1 MRMLLCARMGRRGF
15 LAGAVAT
22 VALAAVGCGGNGGE
36 PVQLTGEP
44 AKGGNRERLAT
55 KSKFAEELKSKSKKK

>member
-1 MRMLLCARMGRRGF
+1 MRIDLCARMGRRGF
-15 LAGAVAT
+15 LAGGVAA

-36 PVQLTGEP
+36 PVELTGEP

-55 KSKFAEELKSKSKKK
+55 KTKFAEELKAKSKKK